1 MIDRSRLFRLV
12 TGAALGLA
20 VLGSASGPVWADL
33 ILGPDG
39 KWVPAPGAKDAPVP
53 GPDDEPTDDHLRESA
68 PAQVDAGYDVVK
80 NTKGFNKP
88 AGVVRKILA
97 SDRVINPAFQQAMND
112 AGSSYFQE
120 ASDGFAT
127 AAGEL
132 SGFGKQLAMYY
143 RVQMLA
149 NLGEPGAVL
158 GAIDDL
164 LAAFPKSYFYVDVQ
178 VIRAKIA
185 MGKNDVEGATK
196 ALEAVKSAPGMNAR
210 DALRAEWTRI
220 YLTLELMR
228 KYDDAATAY
237 RALVSAAE
245 KASDGQGDVTKQRA
259 LVGLGS
265 CLVMTKKEA
274 EAKSFFDKA
283 TESRNSDVLAGAYNG
298 LGNVAVADAKAL
310 REAGKLP
317 EAKAKLEEAVL
328 HYLRVTVKY
337 KTEIE
342 EQGAVLDSLGNLTKV
357 FSTLFEMSGNK
368 DCEIA
373 DRCYRTYVELVNMMD
388 AGPQKN
394 AMVRDA
400 KAFDEKRKAAGCG
413 LPPTGATDPAKPA
426 DPKKPK

>member
-20 VLGSASGPVWADL
+20 VLGSAAGPAWADL

-39 KWVPAPGAKDAPVP
+39 KWVPAPLAKDAPVP
-53 GPDDEPTDDHLRESA
+53 GADEEPSNEYLRESA
-68 PAQVDAGYDVVK
+68 PVQVDAGYDVVK
-80 NTKGFNKP
+80 NNRGFNKP
-88 AGVVRKILA
+88 TGVVKKILS
-97 SDRVINPAFQQAMND
+97 SDSVINAAFLQAMSD
-112 AGSSYFQE
+112 ASSSYFQE
-120 ASDGFAT
+120 ASDGFA
-127 AAGEL
+127 AAAAEL
-132 SGFGKQLAMYY
+132 SGYGKQLALYY
-143 RVQMLA
+143 RIQMLA
-149 NLGEPGAVL
+149 NIGEAGPVL

-164 LAAFPKSYFYVDVQ
+164 LGAFPKSYFYVDVQ
-178 VIRAKIA
+178 IIRAKIA
-185 MGKNDVEGATK
+185 MGKNDVDGATK

-220 YLTLELMR
+220 YLTLELGR
-228 KYDDAATAY
+228 KYEDAAAAY
-237 RALVSAAE
+237 RALVAASE

-274 EAKSFFDKA
+274 EAKTFFDKA

-298 LGNVAVADAKAL
+298 LGNVAMAEAKAL
-310 REAGKLP
+310 RDAGKLP
-317 EAKAKLEEAVL
+317 DAKAKLEQAVL

-342 EQGAVLDSLGNLTKV
+342 EQGSVLDSLGQLTKV
-357 FSTLFEMSGNK
+357 FATLFEMSGNK
-368 DCEIA
+368 DCEVA
-373 DRCYRTYVELVNMMD
+373 DRCYKTYVELVGMMD

-413 LPPTGATDPAKPA
+413 LPPPEPAKPA
-426 DPKKPK
+426 DKKPQ